1 MYNFSIIVNNLQGE
15 EVFLGVNVELESTNI
30 VFCIYTFVKK
40 ENVDMMSCNKIK
52 GVNFFLIGSS
62 TSILPSIQTDI
73 QKRIFL
79 N

>member
-40 ENVDMMSCNKIK
+40 EM
-52 GVNFFLIGSS
+52 
-62 TSILPSIQTDI
+62 
-73 QKRIFL
+73 
-79 N
+79 